1 MTPELRFDRLL
12 DFFGKKK
19 EKKKETKDKK
29 AKEKKKQKK
38 DVKKEPEIKEK
49 EIKRQKVKVE
59 KIVEGIPEKE
69 KDREKEFLIFK
80 MGNEFYS
87 LPLRKVKEIYST
99 LEVIKAP
106 ELPEYISGFAK
117 FKKNIVPV
125 IDISRVLDISPSE
138 EKNYVVVEVG
148 KTPLFLLIGE
158 IKGIVKET
166 EENTF
171 DVPFNLDRD
180 LFQKIIYENDILIGC
195 INPDYFSRIKK
206 EIVERVKEKAK

>member
-19 EKKKETKDKK
+19 EKGKETKDKK
-29 AKEKKKQKK
+29 TKEKKKQKK
-38 DVKKEPEIKEK
+38 EVKKKPEIKEEKSVKIKTEEIIKDVPK
-49 EIKRQKVKVE
+49 E
-59 KIVEGIPEKE
+59 E
-69 KDREKEFLIFK
+69 KDREKEFLVFK
-80 MGNEFYS
+80 MGDEFYS
-87 LPLRKVKEIYST
+87 LPLKKVKEIYST

-117 FKKNIVPV
+117 FKRNIVPV
-125 IDISRVLDISPSE
+125 IDISRVLDISTSE
-138 EKNYVVVEVG
+138 ETNYVVVEVG

-171 DVPFNLDRD
+171 DVPFTLDRD

-206 EIVERVKEKAK
+206 ELVERVTEKS

>member
-12 DFFGKKK
+12 NFFGKKK
-19 EKKKETKDKK
+19 EQKKETKDKK
-29 AKEKKKQKK
+29 VKDKKKQRKK
-38 DVKKEPEIKEK
+38 IEKKPEIKEK
-49 EIKRQKVKVE
+49 EIITPKTEEIKEDVSR
-59 KIVEGIPEKE
+59 KE

-87 LPLRKVKEIYST
+87 LPLKKVKEIYST

-125 IDISRVLDISPSE
+125 IDISRVLDISTSE

-148 KTPLFLLIGE
+148 RTPLFLLIGE

-180 LFQKIIYENDILIGC
+180 LFQKIIYENDTLIGC

-206 EIVERVKEKAK
+206 EIVERIKEKAK